1 MEKILRPESLSY
13 KLVRYCSCSSTGIT
27 HELVCLLHV
36 GTLETSNDG
45 CLQVHALNNGDQT
58 LGDGVTADDTTEDV
72 DEDGSDL
79 GVAGDEV
86 ERLPD
91 GLGGGTATDV
101 QEVGGRTAVQL
112 DDVHGGHG
120 KTGTVDEAANVTVKL
135 DEVEANL
142 GGLDLVSVLLGD
154 VPPFEDLLLA
164 EIGVVVEP
172 ELGVHGKDL
181 VVGGLGQGVDL
192 DLGGIALGEDL
203 VELLDGVLGVL
214 DALLREAN
222 LGSNVASNLVGNT
235 GVDVDGGGD
244 DGLGVLL
251 CDRLNVHATLRR
263 GDDDGALRGA
273 VHEDGEV
280 ELAARKL
287 AVDNVDGVAETTCGS
302 GLLGDELVADH
313 LVGED
318 GGLAR
323 RVDDPDTALEA
334 VVEGTLS
341 SSTSKDLG
349 LDDGVLSTCARIS
362 LGPQPAFWCE
372 RIPMSLAICSASAAV
387 VATPP
392 LGTPMPY

>member
-13 KLVRYCSCSSTGIT
+13 EVVRYCSYSSTRFT
-27 HELVCLLHV
+27 HQLVCLLHV
-36 GTLETSNDG
+36 GTLETGDNRG
-45 CLQVHALNNGDQT
+45 LQVHALNNRDET
-58 LGDGVTADDTTEDV
+58 LGNGIATHDTTEDV
-72 DEDGSDL
+72 DKDGSDL

-91 GLGGGTATDV
+91 GLGGSTAANV
-101 QEVGGRTAVQL
+101 QEVSGRTTVQL

-120 KTGTVDEAANVTVKL
+120 QTGTVDKAANVTVEL

-142 GGLDLVSVLLGD
+142 GSLDLVSILLGL
-154 VPPFEDLLLA
+154 VPPLKDLLLA
-164 EIGVVVEP
+164 ELGVVVKS

-181 VVGGLGQGVDL
+181 VVGRLGQGVDFN
-192 DLGGIALGEDL
+192 LGGIALHEAL

-214 DALLREAN
+214 NALLREAD
-222 LGSNVASNLVGNT
+222 LGGNVARNLVGNT
-235 GVDVDGGGD
+235 GVDGDGGRD
-244 DGLGVLL
+244 DGLGLLL

-263 GDDDGALRGA
+263 GNDDGALGGA
-273 VHEDGEV
+273 VHENGEV
-280 ELAARKL
+280 ELAARKF
-287 AVDNVDGVAETTCGS
+287 AVDNVDSVAETTCGS

-318 GGLAR
+318 GGLAG

-334 VVEGTLS
+334 VVEGALS
-341 SSTSKDLG
+341 SPSGKDLG
-349 LDDGVLSTCARIS
+349 LDDSILSACARIS
-362 LGPQPAFWCE
+362 LGGQPVVVWE
-372 RIPMSLAICSASAAV
+372 RIPMSLAICSASAAL